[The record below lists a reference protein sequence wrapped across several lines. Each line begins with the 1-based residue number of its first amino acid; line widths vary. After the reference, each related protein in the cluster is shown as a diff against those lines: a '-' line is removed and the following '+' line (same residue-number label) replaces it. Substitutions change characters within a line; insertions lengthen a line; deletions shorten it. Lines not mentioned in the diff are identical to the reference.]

1 MRQKIV
7 ALLDVNDDGEVNAL
21 DMAHIIIRHE
31 WMFVAGFFIFIGAV
45 GNVMDWW
52 TVDSDAFWAAAGLA
66 AMLEYVDD
74 TRRIRKTIRDNRE
87 EKS

>member
-31 WMFVAGFFIFIGAV
+31 WMFVAGLFIFIGAV
-45 GNVMDWW
+45 GNVIDWW